1 MSQYTDYIDSNAI
14 RLGDLAN
21 ELGDYKC
28 ARENYSK
35 ALSRL
40 RTYQGDKTA
49 PVMMASEL
57 VEKINELSNK
67 INRGHSV
74 LNFDTWTLTK
84 SSFIKGKQ
92 CVKYLFLDK
101 YKKQERTP
109 ISQEKQLLF
118 NQGHSFED
126 NFRNNEFPD
135 GVNIKEV
142 VGNFAYFNSY
152 TKYLLNTPNK
162 TTLYE
167 ATIIE
172 DKVLV
177 MCDVLIK
184 NDEGLVDIYEVKL
197 NTKINETIFNDLSL
211 QYFVCKKRFGTKL
224 KSFNLVLRT
233 EDSEQNWK
241 IIDLAI
247 DLEKQIE
254 VVKNKVEEYKQIL
267 SRNEPT
273 IKMGEHCNKPYEC
286 EFMEYCKHKC

>member
-1 MSQYTDYIDSNAI
+1 MSEYISDIDYNAI

-28 ARENYSK
+28 ALENYSK
-35 ALSRL
+35 ALNRL
-40 RTYQGDKTA
+40 RNYQGDKTA
-49 PVMMASEL
+49 PNMMASGL
-57 VEKINELSNK
+57 AEKINELSNK
-67 INRGHSV
+67 IKQGHSV

-84 SSFIKGKQ
+84 SSFVKGKQ

-101 YKKQERTP
+101 YKKQEKKP

-126 NFRNNEFPD
+126 SFRNNEFPD

-152 TKYLLNTPNK
+152 TKHLLNISDK

-197 NTKINETIFNDLSL
+197 NTKINDTIFNDLSI
-211 QYFVCKKRFGTKL
+211 QYFVCKKRFGNNL

-233 EDSEQNWK
+233 ENSEQKWK
-241 IIDLAI
+241 VIDLTT

-254 VVKNKVEEYKQIL
+254 VVENKVEEYKQVL
-267 SRNEPT
+267 NKNEPN

-286 EFMEYCKHKC
+286 EFIEYCKLKC